1 MCDKCISKEHC
12 DYLKKGDIKNCLK
25 RSMASPNDG
34 EWYNYVANW
43 NGWLQD
49 L

>member
-12 DYLKKGDIKNCLK
+12 DYLKKGDIHNCLK
-25 RSMASPNDG
+25 RSMASHNNQ
-34 EWYNYVANW
+34 EWNEHLANW
-43 NGWLQD
+43 NGWFQD